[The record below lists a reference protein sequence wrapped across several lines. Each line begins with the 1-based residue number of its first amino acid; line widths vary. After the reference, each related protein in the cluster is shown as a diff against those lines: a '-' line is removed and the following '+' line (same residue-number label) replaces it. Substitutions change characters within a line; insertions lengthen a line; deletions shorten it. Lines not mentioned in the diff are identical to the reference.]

1 MKNKTKDQLIYE
13 WKQIRA
19 NFFNLLREDEKK
31 FEQNYDK
38 HPLYHSVKKHFDK
51 SFRDV
56 NQIATK
62 EIDIF
67 LNSSEKKIL

>member
-1 MKNKTKDQLIYE
+1 MQNKTKEQLIYE

-19 NFFNLLREDEKK
+19 NFFNLLREDKKK
-31 FEQNYDK
+31 FEQHYEN
-38 HPLYHSVKKHFDK
+38 HPLYFSVKKHFDK

-56 NQIATK
+56 NQIAQS

-67 LNSSEKKIL
+67 IQSINKKES